1 MMTFL
6 RSTAHRI
13 ASGMLVGATLAATS
27 ALTSAPLHAQNL
39 VTNGGFDSGDFT
51 GFSISGCTTPPAG
64 YSDAYMVADA
74 PWNPPPH
81 DHYAIFRCQ
90 NNAYTILTQTLATT
104 PGQQYTV
111 SFTGANTGVD
121 GSGNSVRI
129 VFGGTTIFDA
139 ALNTGSYVWQNS
151 STTGPPS
158 TSPTQLQFEAYND
171 PAQTF
176 IDDITVTPMQ
186 STVPEPSSFAL
197 LGTGLVG
204 LVPVL
209 RRRR

>member
-13 ASGMLVGATLAATS
+13 ASGTLVGATLVATL
-27 ALTSAPLHAQNL
+27 ALTSEPLHAQNL

-51 GFSISGCTTPPAG
+51 GFSISGCTTPPVG
-64 YSDAYMVADA
+64 YSDAYMVANA

-90 NNAYTILTQTLATT
+90 NNAYTILTQTLVTT
-104 PGQQYTV
+104 PGQQYAV

-129 VFGGTTIFDA
+129 LFGGTTIFDA
-139 ALNTGSYVWQNS
+139 ALNTGSFVWQNF
-151 STTGPPS
+151 STTGLAS
-158 TSPTQLQFEAYND
+158 TSSTQLQFEAYNN